1 MKDFLKKLF
10 FTDRPAQG
18 ISAKLSFSWG
28 KSFSADSPAQGAF
41 AGTTLLLVS
50 LWLAPALFLLCGG
63 PMDFSRW
70 EKWTFP
76 WQMVFFLPIPCLLLY
91 VLTAWFHFY
100 RERAENKKTAL
111 FTGAFLLFSFF
122 YLFFGGPLPG
132 LAIPI
137 LPVILALVILIPRVW
152 KFALARGFCLL
163 GAAGILG
170 WVCRLDQ
177 EARHFTLHYGLV
189 NGPPPGWMYFEL
201 LLFSGTVLLLAGYLF
216 SGLMYARAA
225 QIPFRQMF
233 GRVVKILWGCVAAVY
248 LISLGM
254 VFVTRVR
261 ADRAVKDLE
270 KHFAKP
276 FSAQGLKT
284 FYTNGR
290 KIDTAFW
297 DKLKKTADSTAKDW
311 IKFENGQMSSSPE
324 GIYPPELLKGFETL
338 MERTGTF
345 REQEA
350 MFDLPLPALDFEYKG
365 SAFAGIQLPE
375 LNLMRE
381 FCRWELWRIRFAAGK
396 KDLPGTLNALKRMKN
411 ASYSLVDKPSCLLAA
426 LVMIACERIT
436 VCWGWRSCLPRASF
450 RKRC

>member
-28 KSFSADSPAQGAF
+28 KSFSTDSPAQGAF

-100 RERAENKKTAL
+100 RERAGNKKTAL

-137 LPVILALVILIPRVW
+137 LPVILAPVILIPRVW

-170 WVCRLDQ
+170 TRRPRNP
-177 EARHFTLHYGLV
+177 A
-189 NGPPPGWMYFEL
+189 PP
-201 LLFSGTVLLLAGYLF
+201 
-216 SGLMYARAA
+216 R
-225 QIPFRQMF
+225 
-233 GRVVKILWGCVAAVY
+233 
-248 LISLGM
+248 
-254 VFVTRVR
+254 
-261 ADRAVKDLE
+261 
-270 KHFAKP
+270 
-276 FSAQGLKT
+276 
-284 FYTNGR
+284 
-290 KIDTAFW
+290 
-297 DKLKKTADSTAKDW
+297 ST
-311 IKFENGQMSSSPE
+311 S
-324 GIYPPELLKGFETL
+324 
-338 MERTGTF
+338 R
-345 REQEA
+345 
-350 MFDLPLPALDFEYKG
+350 
-365 SAFAGIQLPE
+365 
-375 LNLMRE
+375 
-381 FCRWELWRIRFAAGK
+381 WRIVPRSRG
-396 KDLPGTLNALKRMKN
+396 
-411 ASYSLVDKPSCLLAA
+411 SLQPRPRERRRRKSPSRGPRQ
-426 LVMIACERIT
+426 ACGR
-436 VCWGWRSCLPRASF
+436 
-450 RKRC
+450 